1 MKTRVILTLVG
12 VLCIALLLSQLG
24 IDAAPPR
31 PASFYGT
38 VRVNGEFAPSFVTVE
53 ARIQGITYASR
64 QVQVVG
70 SEVVYAID
78 VPGDVPET
86 PGKEGGTSGEI
97 IYFWVS
103 GLQCAQTQ
111 TWEEGKRARL
121 DLTATGTLPT
131 LTPTSTASPTPTQ
144 THTPAAT
151 RIPTE
156 VIFRNQAGIYDG
168 CVDTFLDAD
177 NPTTNYGNDGSL
189 KIKTFRQYGNKRP
202 VIRFDIS
209 SIPSGSTVLAASL
222 ELRATDYSSTDEG
235 MYVSVYGLKQ
245 SWEEMEAS
253 WENRLARSYWG
264 AGGADST
271 MTDRDELPSD
281 TKAVEETEVWY
292 EWNVQSLVQAWVNG
306 TRPNYG
312 MILIAEGLTVE
323 KRFWSSEYGIE
334 SWRPL
339 LYVRYVEATPTP
351 VATNTPTPTPTPTA
365 SLTPSLGGINGTV
378 VKDLNA
384 NGRRDAGEP
393 GVEGATVQLWQGGSL
408 LQWQITGSSGTF
420 AFNDLTPGT
429 YMLREIDPPGY
440 WSSSPNDSP
449 PLMVVGGA
457 ITTHNFF
464 DVPYN
469 FVYLPVLLR

>member
-12 VLCIALLLSQLG
+12 VLCVALLLSRLG
-24 IDAAPPR
+24 VEAAPPR
-31 PASFYGT
+31 PASFWGT

-53 ARIQGITYASR
+53 ARIQGITYATK
-64 QVQVVG
+64 QVQIVG

-86 PGKEGGTSGEI
+86 PGKEGGTLGEI
-97 IYFWVS
+97 IQFWVS

-131 LTPTSTASPTPTQ
+131 LTPTSTASPTATP

-151 RIPTE
+151 SIPTE
-156 VIFRNQAGIYDG
+156 IIFQNRAGIYNG
-168 CVDTFLDAD
+168 CVDTFLDRD
-177 NPTTNYGNDGSL
+177 NPSTNYGNDGSL
-189 KIKTFRQYGNKRP
+189 KIKTFQQYGYKRP
-202 VIRFDIS
+202 IIRFDVS
-209 SIPSGSTVLAASL
+209 SIPSGSRVLSAIL
-222 ELRATDYSSTDEG
+222 ELRATDYTSADEG

-245 SWEEMEAS
+245 SWEELEAT
-253 WENRLARSYWG
+253 WDNRATRAYW
-264 AGGADST
+264 ATGGADNLQV
-271 MTDRDELPSD
+271 DRDELPSD
-281 TKAVEETEVWY
+281 TQVVEETEIGY

-312 MILIAEGLTVE
+312 MILISEGLTVE
-323 KRFWSSEYGIE
+323 KRFWSSEYSIE
-334 SWRPL
+334 EWRPL
-339 LYVRYVEATPTP
+339 LYVQYVEATPTP
-351 VATNTPTPTPTPTA
+351 IVTNTPTPTPTPTA
-365 SLTPSLGGINGTV
+365 SLTPVFGGIDGTV

-393 GVEGATVQLWQGGSL
+393 GVANAVVQLWQSGSL
-408 LQWQITGSSGTF
+408 LNLQITSDSGTF
-420 AFNDLTPGT
+420 AFNNLVPGT

-449 PLMVVGGA
+449 PLIVVSGA
-457 ITTHNFF
+457 TTTHNFF